1 MNLLS
6 LSIEII
12 LLIVAIFGT
21 VLVVCLM
28 KLLYN
33 ILSELRRTRLIN
45 LISPII
51 NEIDHFLCIDNNFNN
66 IFTKSNNNFTDDAA
80 LTMGRLEVLHSNIST
95 LKLLLKN
102 KSHMHA
108 QIENL
113 EVLVDEVIIFAA
125 RKFDIK
131 LAEIGELMHSE
142 ISGLI
147 KTNSTPIEI
156 KKDIQLMQIRF
167 KEFKLN
173 FFNDLSVS
181 YV

>member
-12 LLIVAIFGT
+12 LLITAIFGT
-21 VLVVCLM
+21 VLVICLM

-33 ILSELRRTRLIN
+33 ILSELRRTRFIN

-66 IFTKSNNNFTDDAA
+66 IFTKSTDNLTDDAA
-80 LTMGRLEVLHSNIST
+80 LIMGRLEVLHSNIST
-95 LKLLLKN
+95 LKVLLKN
-102 KSHMHA
+102 KSHMYS

-142 ISGLI
+142 LSGLI
-147 KTNSTPIEI
+147 KTNSTPHEI

-181 YV
+181 YI